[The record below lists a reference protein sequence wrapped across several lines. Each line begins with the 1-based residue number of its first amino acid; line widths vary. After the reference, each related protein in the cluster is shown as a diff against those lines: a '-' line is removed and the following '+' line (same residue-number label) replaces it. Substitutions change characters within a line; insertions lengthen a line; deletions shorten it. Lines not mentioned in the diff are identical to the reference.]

1 MSNYQIVVSKKASKD
16 IKQLTDKQRQ
26 KLQQIFETILTIN
39 PYSLENQDMINLRP
53 QKNEDKPLLLNKTM
67 NAFVYKHTNDLT
79 QKQA

>member
-39 PYSLENQDMINLRP
+39 PYLGKLLKGELR
-53 QKNEDKPLLLNKTM
+53 
-67 NAFVYKHTNDLT
+67 
-79 QKQA
+79 